1 GDAAPWLRAA
11 PRDPGG
17 PADLRARPSPRT
29 PLNPQ
34 ANPPPRSRQDFPR
47 PPAAPGRGG
56 RLADGAPTG
65 DVIVRKSL
73 NRSPGGKM
81 GVILGRSCICL
92 LLERVFAGPR
102 VPGGTGARGRPVL
115 PIGVYTPLSTSA
127 KSAPLP
133 PGQDG
138 HTDP

>member
-1 GDAAPWLRAA
+1 REPAW
-11 PRDPGG
+11 PG
-17 PADLRARPSPRT
+17 DLRARAFRRT
-29 PLNPQ
+29 LLNRH
-34 ANPPPRSRQDFPR
+34 AKSPPRSRQDFSR

-81 GVILGRSCICL
+81 GVILGRWCICWW
-92 LLERVFAGPR
+92 LEGVFAGPR

-127 KSAPLP
+127 KSGPLP
-133 PGQDG
+133 PGEEG
-138 HTDP
+138 HRDPEESAP